1 MYWWALNHITDI
13 EDVKR
18 IVKNANVLLR
28 DGGLFIFDI
37 NNFDILTPGE
47 YNKDSFN
54 GYSKLSLVQ
63 SRDSDLIKTD
73 VKYYEHDK
81 LIWQK
86 SLFERDYSISKL
98 TQIFNR
104 EGFVLDSCSQH
115 FLDEKRSE
123 KWN

>member
-1 MYWWALNHITDI
+1 M
-13 EDVKR
+13 
-18 IVKNANVLLR
+18 
-28 DGGLFIFDI
+28 
-37 NNFDILTPGE
+37 
-47 YNKDSFN
+47 
-54 GYSKLSLVQ
+54 LSLVQ

-123 KWN
+123 KWKLIFKKVE